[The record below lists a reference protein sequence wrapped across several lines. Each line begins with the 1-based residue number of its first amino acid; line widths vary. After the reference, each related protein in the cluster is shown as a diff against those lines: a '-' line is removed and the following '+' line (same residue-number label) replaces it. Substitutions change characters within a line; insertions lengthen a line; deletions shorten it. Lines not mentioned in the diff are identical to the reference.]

1 MVGRKEKTSFKRM
14 VLLEEKLFHKLTKDN
29 SNRDSAQSNPNLDN
43 AAAPGVSSSSIDPLM
58 SEDGNGG
65 GDRVHAN
72 DILVTE
78 NPQDI
83 PLPPSPSPPE
93 DRTKRDVT
101 DPAPI
106 QPPPPPPPPPPPKLV
121 LQDNPQATNTM
132 TDLERPAPA
141 PPAAPSA
148 APSEAAPGAGVGAS
162 PAAAATAPLSSDPTG
177 LVSTQPRLED
187 TCQSTC
193 KICGDEIS
201 NLTSLNEHYQQA
213 HDEAKIVENQ
223 CRVCELY
230 FPTKAAL
237 KRHIDKYHTQ
247 TSFNSR
253 KRKFKQVVDIGD
265 IGDDDDDD
273 DDYDYDGNND
283 DNKVEDTEIESLAAP
298 KPPKI
303 AKRRNKSSTLFCP
316 KCNKQYKLQWRLN
329 KHMKS
334 AHGEGGSNVDSG
346 DGAGGGARSGAVG
359 VGDDDDGIDSIF
371 KERPSNKRKIL
382 VASQDELNNKKR
394 LRF

>member
-1 MVGRKEKTSFKRM
+1 MVGRKDKTSFKRM

-29 SNRDSAQSNPNLDN
+29 SNRDSAQSNPNVDN

-58 SEDGNGG
+58 SEDGNGGVGAGGG

-83 PLPPSPSPPE
+83 PLPPSPPPPPPPPPVE

-101 DPAPI
+101 DPPPI
-106 QPPPPPPPPPPPKLV
+106 QPPPPKLV

-132 TDLERPAPA
+132 TDLEPAASAAPPAPA
-141 PPAAPSA
+141 
-148 APSEAAPGAGVGAS
+148 AGVGA
-162 PAAAATAPLSSDPTG
+162 AAAATAPLSTDPAG

-193 KICGDEIS
+193 KICGVEIS

-253 KRKFKQVVDIGD
+253 KRKFKQVIDVGD
-265 IGDDDDDD
+265 IGDDDD

-283 DNKVEDTEIESLAAP
+283 DDKVEDSEIERLAAP
-298 KPPKI
+298 KPRKIPKR
-303 AKRRNKSSTLFCP
+303 KNKSSTLFCP
-316 KCNKQYKLQWRLN
+316 KCNKEYKLQWRLN
-329 KHMKS
+329 KHMES
-334 AHGEGGSNVDSG
+334 AHGEGGNVDSG
-346 DGAGGGARSGAVG
+346 DGAGGGAGSGAVS
-359 VGDDDDGIDSIF
+359 VGDDGIDSIF

-382 VASQDELNNKKR
+382 VESWDELDNKKR